1 VRPTST
7 DGWNSVAHE
16 FRTACKEWNQR
27 QDSPYSRHLITC
39 GALTCVGHQL
49 STKWNTLAKEKK
61 PTGCSLESERTSQVQ
76 ALQREIEEDIQAG
89 NIGVK
94 LRMSTSPQAADVA
107 SSADAQSLS
116 LIERDAGQSD
126 DLDTSGKELI
136 AEAGKYAS
144 KLKKSQAGQLTALI
158 EALEKRKRDHDTELD
173 RLNRKF
179 QRKRDH
185 EFRKL
190 QMSMVSMLCSALGKV
205 DADDATDSED

>member
-1 VRPTST
+1 MRPTST

-61 PTGCSLESERTSQVQ
+61 PTGCGEKAERISKVQ
-76 ALQREIEEDIQAG
+76 ALQREIEEDIQSG
-89 NIGVK
+89 IIGVK
-94 LRMSTSPQAADVA
+94 LRMSTSPEAVDVA
-107 SSADAQSLS
+107 SDAQS

-205 DADDATDSED
+205 DGDDATDSED